1 MMVQMHQIGR
11 HTTSYEEPDI
21 LFLKLVGEVD
31 NVEVREIN
39 QKHLDFSKDR
49 DHMFYL
55 LDLSELDNLPA
66 QVRREA
72 SETVKVLPLRGT
84 VVYGAPLK
92 AKILAKLLMTAVNL
106 FKGGKNQNVVQFT
119 DTEAEARAW
128 LDKRR
133 SELAT
138 AA

>member
-1 MMVQMHQIGR
+1 MVQVHQIGK
-11 HTTSYEEPDI
+11 HTTSFEEPDI
-21 LFLKLVGEVD
+21 LYLKLVGEVD

-39 QKHLDFSKDR
+39 QRHLDYGRSR

-92 AKILAKLLMTAVNL
+92 ARILAKLLMTAVNL
-106 FKGGKNQNVVQFT
+106 FKGGKNQNLVEFT
-119 DTEAEARAW
+119 ETEAEARAW

-133 SELAT
+133 RDLDI

>member
-1 MMVQMHQIGR
+1 MPHVHLIGK

-21 LFLKLVGEVD
+21 LYLKLVGEVD
-31 NVEVREIN
+31 TAEVREIN
-39 QKHLDFSKDR
+39 QRHLDYGKDR
-49 DHMFYL
+49 DHLFYL

-106 FKGGKNQNVVQFT
+106 FKGGKNQNVVEFT
-119 DTEAEARAW
+119 DTETEARAW
-128 LDKRR
+128 LDRR
-133 SELAT
+133 RRELA
-138 AA
+138 AAAA

>member
-1 MMVQMHQIGR
+1 MTQVHQIGK

-31 NVEVREIN
+31 NLEVREIN
-39 QKHLDFSKDR
+39 QKHLDYSRNR
-49 DHMFYL
+49 DHMFYQ

-92 AKILAKLLMTAVNL
+92 AKILAKRLMTAVNL
-106 FKGGKNQNVVQFT
+106 FKGGKNQNIVEFT

-133 SELAT
+133 SELT
-138 AA
+138 AAA